1 MGRKGRREKRLRGEG
16 REEERMRDGIE
27 GKRGGDEETGEEG
40 RRRLREGGT
49 GGYKNENNNSITYL
63 PANACGIH
71 RYRGICMPVIRYN
84 TLFYTPPLH

>member
-40 RRRLREGGT
+40 RGD
-49 GGYKNENNNSITYL
+49 
-63 PANACGIH
+63 
-71 RYRGICMPVIRYN
+71 RGIEEREQ
-84 TLFYTPPLH
+84 